1 MIEVD
6 AEIIRCDLLDEIGK
20 VGKQALIGD
29 VLEIERWQYH
39 CAGAPTIHGMAG
51 EPDRVGQVRQACA
64 GNQLPGID
72 ATIQQALERHDAFFH
87 AERERLAR
95 CAEWS
100 EPGAP

>member
-6 AEIIRCDLLDEIGK
+6 AERIRCDSFDETRK
-20 VGKQALIGD
+20 VGKQTLVGD
-29 VLEIERWQYH
+29 ILEIERWQH
-39 CAGAPTIHGMAG
+39 HGAGAPTIHGMAG

-72 ATIQQALERHDAFFH
+72 PTIQQALERYDALFH
-87 AERERLAR
+87 AERERLAC